1 MRSKWLIGALAVSVV
16 LNLLLAG
23 FVVGRMSGDFGIRS
37 GIGPVPQLKFLQEDR
52 RREVFQGLETR
63 RAMRPKLRKLRSA
76 QRDMRAA
83 LISEPFEEEAL
94 SETLAEFRR
103 RLDESQAL
111 SHQRLVAVVSRLT
124 PDERRKLAS
133 TLDRHPKPPDRRP
146 PRRERQPEAP
156 SSSSK

>member
-16 LNLLLAG
+16 VNLLLAG
-23 FVVGRMSGDFGIRS
+23 FVVGRMSGDFGIRG
-37 GIGPVPQLKFLQEDR
+37 GIGPVPQLKFLEEDR

-63 RAMRPKLRKLRSA
+63 RALKPKLRKLRAA

-83 LISEPFEEEAL
+83 LLAEPFEQEAL

-111 SHQRLVAVVSRLT
+111 SHQKFVSVVSRLT

-133 TLDRHPKPPDRRP
+133 TLDRHRKPPDRRP

-156 SSSSK
+156 SRSSK

>member
-1 MRSKWLIGALAVSVV
+1 MRSKWLIGALTVSVV
-16 LNLLLAG
+16 VNLLLAG
-23 FVVGRMSGDFGIRS
+23 FVVGRMSGDFGIRG
-37 GIGPVPQLKFLQEDR
+37 GIGPVPQLKFLEEDR

-63 RAMRPKLRKLRSA
+63 RALKPKLRKLRTA

-83 LISEPFEEEAL
+83 LIAEPFEEEAL

-111 SHQRLVAVVSRLT
+111 SHQRFVAVVSRLT

-133 TLDRHPKPPDRRP
+133 TLDRHRKPPDRRP
-146 PRRERQPEAP
+146 PKREHQPGDP
-156 SSSSK
+156 SRSSK

>member
-1 MRSKWLIGALAVSVV
+1 MRSKWLIGALIVSVV
-16 LNLLLAG
+16 VNLLLAG
-23 FVVGRMSGDFGIRS
+23 FVVGRMSGDFGIRG
-37 GIGPVPQLKFLQEDR
+37 GIGPVPQLKFLEEDR

-63 RAMRPKLRKLRSA
+63 RALRPKLRKLRTA

-83 LISEPFEEEAL
+83 LLAEPFEEEAL

-111 SHQRLVAVVSRLT
+111 SHQRFVAVVSRLT

-133 TLDRHPKPPDRRP
+133 TLDRHRKPPDRRP
-146 PRRERQPEAP
+146 PKREHHPEAP
-156 SSSSK
+156 SRSSK